1 MSKQQ
6 QFGDIEQ
13 LIEQMVEKRVKEI
26 LASKETDK
34 KVIIDNNTGEE
45 IQKALTKQFGD
56 KSFRVKMKN
65 FLVPFVSPSRYK
77 YVIESVEW
85 TLGPNPYQV
94 FFFIKENFKYNLQ
107 SQEFRGSLLNRKI
120 PDIEKRFLSFY
131 RPVDIAGVS
140 FDPIEIF
147 VTKAVNKKDG
157 KVVDVTFFLEIMED
171 WRTDEEKKKGEPP
184 KLRFIE
190 GNSLDDVLYK
200 LQSEI
205 ERIFYLPSY
214 DRRNQQLMK
223 KEKKSLLANTVNSKN
238 VMSQEQDPDLTG
250 QDVQDSSVADE
261 ESYQEPSEVTQ
272 EEEDSQPSTEDDNS
286 SNDDQ

>member
-45 IQKALTKQFGD
+45 IQKALIKQFGD
-56 KSFRVKMKN
+56 KGFKVKMKN

-107 SQEFRGSLLNRKI
+107 SQEFRSSLLNRKI

-131 RPVDIAGVS
+131 RPVDIAGVA

-157 KVVDVTFFLEIMED
+157 KVVDVTFYLEIMED
-171 WRTDEEKKKGEPP
+171 WRTDEEKKKGEPQ

-190 GNSLDDVLYK
+190 GSSLDDVLYK

-223 KEKKSLLANTVNSKN
+223 KEKKSLLANNVNSKN
-238 VMSQEQDPDLTG
+238 VMSQDPDLSG
-250 QDVQDSSVADE
+250 QDVEDSSVADE

-286 SNDDQ
+286 SSDE